1 MAQWWECSPP
11 TNVDR
16 VQILAST
23 PYVDWVCCWF
33 SPLLR
38 EVFLRVLRFSPLLKT
53 PTFPNSNSTRSQ
65 VNEEPL
71 CRCATSKS
79 LFVYLF
85 IYLFPV
91 HWKMSWT
98 WTCDQLKT
106 SNLSAKGEY
115 LSLGQ
120 RMIAKNTL
128 PRWIGTW
135 ARDMVMWYWTADALL
150 WQLSI
155 DHNLDV
161 QYQVAPGYQE
171 GPTLARKCDS
181 SHWYSS
187 GGNGRGTGVDVRSR
201 EYQNFSDR

>member
-53 PTFPNSNSTRSQ
+53 PTFPNSNSTRNQ
-65 VNEEPL
+65 LNEEPL

-85 IYLFPV
+85 IYLFIYFPYIEKWVELEPV
-91 HWKMSWT
+91 ISWKLV
-98 WTCDQLKT
+98 TCQT
-106 SNLSAKGEY
+106 RENNY
-115 LSLGQ
+115 LLVRGW
-120 RMIAKNTL
+120 
-128 PRWIGTW
+128 WIGTW

>member
-53 PTFPNSNSTRSQ
+53 PTFPNSNSTRNQ

-85 IYLFPV
+85 IYLFIYFPYIEKWVELEPV
-91 HWKMSWT
+91 ISWKLV
-98 WTCDQLKT
+98 TCQPRENNYLLVSGWLQKT
-106 SNLSAKGEY
+106 RYLDGSAPEPTIW
-115 LSLGQ
+115 LCDTGQ
-120 RMIAKNTL
+120 RMPYFDSCQLTI
-128 PRWIGTW
+128 TW
-135 ARDMVMWYWTADALL
+135 MYNIR
-150 WQLSI
+150 
-155 DHNLDV
+155 
-161 QYQVAPGYQE
+161 
-171 GPTLARKCDS
+171 
-181 SHWYSS
+181 
-187 GGNGRGTGVDVRSR
+187 
-201 EYQNFSDR
+201 